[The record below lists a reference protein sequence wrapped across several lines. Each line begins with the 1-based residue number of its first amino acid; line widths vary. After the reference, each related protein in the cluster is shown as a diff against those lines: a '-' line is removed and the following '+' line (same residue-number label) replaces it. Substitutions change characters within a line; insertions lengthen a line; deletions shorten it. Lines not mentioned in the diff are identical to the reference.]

1 MSTADGIPRGEEL
14 ARHARWIRRLAGGLL
29 RDEAAAEDLVQ
40 EAWLA
45 ALTRPPA
52 EGRLRPWLREVAR
65 NFARQHHRGKARRA
79 AREAVARGPWGPEA
93 PDAFAERLEAEQ
105 RLTRELAAL
114 EEPFRSTLML
124 RYYEELEPG
133 EIAERLGLP
142 GGTVRWRLMRG
153 LALLR
158 ERLDRAHGGDRR
170 AWSLALVPLARLDG
184 AAGASAATT
193 AVVLSGILA
202 MNVFKL
208 SVAAAALLVVGLSLS
223 GFLPGSLSLFSRRE
237 TPLEVEFRPL
247 VLADPES
254 PASAVATPAL
264 APERVALESASTPAP
279 APAAAATAG
288 ETTLDVRLFGQGRAL
303 GGARL
308 VVRLATQR
316 LEASAGSDGLASAAF
331 ALAEPRALV
340 PFELHALGY
349 ASLTREAV
357 CEVGRTTHLG
367 RIELVPG
374 GAVSGRIVDERGV
387 GLADCRV
394 TLGSLD
400 HDYRRL
406 EAARLEPARE
416 TVPSATSDADGYFRL
431 LGVPAGMVR
440 LWGHA
445 AERPASYTP
454 PLEVRA
460 GQESTGVELVL
471 ATLAPENR
479 LRGIVVDPSGVPV
492 AGARLEF
499 RHSLNGGS
507 HVRSGEERAGA
518 DGRFEFRLPPD
529 ARTSLTASDPKERF
543 GSATLGEL
551 ANGERELVLA
561 LRAVRRVELSVA
573 SRGAPWLGPC
583 ELELRSADGERRLG
597 GLGRAEH
604 PEGRCAFVLP
614 DEPFVLRV
622 LAVGHRESELGPMDP
637 ARVGTTLRCALEPVP
652 GLAGIVFSGGAP
664 APGVQVKLQ
673 RAVASD
679 TELVANGYR
688 LRVWPEVLDEA
699 RSDAQGRFLLTPR
712 AAGSYYVRA
721 EPATGAPV
729 ELGPLEVDERLG
741 GAPLELH
748 LGAGGAI
755 EGRVRLADGAD
766 PEGTIVGITRG
777 DGGERT
783 QRVASDG
790 RFRFEAL
797 VPGPWRVELRTEEV
811 FGPPNGYSSTQ
822 GPRVEPFDLAEN
834 CTVHEGET
842 TFVDVSDAEPESLA
856 FEGRLTVDERPGL
869 GWSARLGPAG
879 RLDFEGQGW
888 TALDPD
894 GHFTLRAPGPGE
906 YRLTLRQQGGELQEQ
921 FLFEDVL
928 VRGGEAHWER
938 ELHTGKLQL
947 AGLEAWKGED
957 GPPRV
962 VHLWRGPGQLFS
974 LAVAISGGEHAID
987 VPAGA
992 GELRAPNESLDI
1004 ESWKVLRAIEVRRGE
1019 TLRVELTPAER
1030 GGR

>member
-1 MSTADGIPRGEEL
+1 MSTADGIPAGEEL
-14 ARHARWIRRLAGGLL
+14 ARHARWIRRLAGALL

-45 ALTRPPA
+45 ALTNPPK
-52 EGRLRPWLREVAR
+52 EGRLRPWLRQVAR
-65 NFARQHHRGKARRA
+65 NFARQHHRGKARRE
-79 AREAVARGPWGPEA
+79 ARESGARAPVEPEA
-93 PDAFAERLEAEQ
+93 PDAFAERLETEQ

-124 RYYEELEPG
+124 RYYEELEPA
-133 EIAERLGLP
+133 EIAARLDLP

-184 AAGASAATT
+184 AAGAGAVTT
-193 AVVLSGILA
+193 AALLPGFLA
-202 MNVFKL
+202 MNVLKL
-208 SVAAAALLVVGLSLS
+208 SVAAAALLVLGVSLS
-223 GFLPGSLSLFSRRE
+223 GVLPESLSLFARRE
-237 TPLEVEFRPL
+237 TPLVVGFRPL
-247 VLADPES
+247 EPELARSAE
-254 PASAVATPAL
+254 PARVAEVPAPS
-264 APERVALESASTPAP
+264 PERVEV
-279 APAAAATAG
+279 AAAARSAPEPLAATREA
-288 ETTLDVRLFGQGRAL
+288 TLDVRVLGQGRPL
-303 GGARL
+303 PGARL
-308 VVRLATQR
+308 VVLLDHERFEAT
-316 LEASAGSDGLASAAF
+316 AGSDGLASSTF
-331 ALAEPRALV
+331 ALLEPRGLV
-340 PFELHALGY
+340 RFELHAFGH
-349 ASLTREAV
+349 ASLAREAV
-357 CEVGRTTHLG
+357 CEAGQTTHLG

-374 GAVSGRIVDERGV
+374 GAVSGRIVDERGA
-387 GLADCRV
+387 GLADCHV

-406 EAARLEPARE
+406 EAARLESPQAAVPRAR
-416 TVPSATSDADGYFRL
+416 SDADGRFRL

-445 AERPASYTP
+445 EGRLASYTP

-479 LRGIVVDPSGVPV
+479 LRGIVVDPSGAPVP
-492 AGARLEF
+492 GARIEF
-499 RHSLNGGS
+499 RHSTNGGN
-507 HVRSGEERAGA
+507 HVRSGEEKAGA
-518 DGRFEFRLPPD
+518 DGRFEFLLPPD
-529 ARTSLTASDPKERF
+529 ARTSLTASDPKERY
-543 GSATLGEL
+543 GSATLGDL

-561 LRAVRRVELSVA
+561 LREVRRVELVVE
-573 SRGAPWLGPC
+573 SRGEPWLGPA

-614 DEPFVLRV
+614 DEPFMLRV
-622 LAVGHRESELGPMDP
+622 VAAGHRVGELGPMDP
-637 ARVGTTLRCALEPVP
+637 ARVGATLRCTLEPVP
-652 GLAGIVFSGGAP
+652 GLAGVVFSGGVP
-664 APGVQVKLQ
+664 APGVRVKLQ

-688 LRVWPEVLDEA
+688 LRVWPEFLDEA

-721 EPATGAPV
+721 EPATGAPA

-755 EGRVRLADGAD
+755 EGRVRLADGGD
-766 PEGTIVGITRG
+766 PEGAIVGITRG

-783 QRVASDG
+783 LRVASDG
-790 RFRFEAL
+790 RFRFAGL
-797 VPGPWRVELRTEEV
+797 VPGPWRVELRSEEV
-811 FGPPNGYSSTQ
+811 FGPPNVYSSTQ
-822 GPRVEPFDLAEN
+822 SPGVQPFELAEN
-834 CTVHEGET
+834 CTVYEGQT
-842 TFVDVSDAEPESLA
+842 TFVDVSDAAPESLS
-856 FEGRLTVDERPGL
+856 FEGRLTIDERPGL

-879 RLDFEGQGW
+879 RLDFESEGW
-888 TALDPD
+888 TALDTD
-894 GHFTLRAPGPGE
+894 GRFTLRVPGPGE
-906 YRLTLRQQGGELQEQ
+906 YRLTLRQQGGERQEQ
-921 FLFEDVL
+921 FLFEDVT
-928 VRGGEAHWER
+928 VRGGDAPWER
-938 ELHTGKLQL
+938 ELHTGKLLL
-947 AGLEAWKGED
+947 AGLEAWDGD

-962 VHLWRGPGQLFS
+962 VHFWRGAGQLFS
-974 LAVAISGGEHAID
+974 LAVSIGDGEHAID

-992 GELRAPNESLDI
+992 GELRAPNETLDL
-1004 ESWKVLRAIEVRRGE
+1004 ETWKVLRSIDVRRGE
-1019 TLRVELTPAER
+1019 MLRVALTAAELER
-1030 GGR
+1030 R